1 MNDQKNKKTEAK
13 ILPDEDIIELYWQR
27 DESAISA
34 TDVKYGKYLFSI
46 AYNVL
51 RDKLDCEE
59 CVNDTYLGTW
69 NIIPPTRPNAF
80 QMFLS
85 KITRNIAV
93 DKFRKKTALIRVPAE
108 LTVSLDELDDCL
120 SYDMSAERMSEMSEI
135 VRILNEFLESLDER
149 DAFMFICRYYYS
161 DDVNSI
167 AKMTELSKTSVYRE
181 LARMR
186 EELRKRLDEGG
197 ISV

>member
-1 MNDQKNKKTEAK
+1 M
-13 ILPDEDIIELYWQR
+13 
-27 DESAISA
+27 
-34 TDVKYGKYLFSI
+34 
-46 AYNVL
+46 
-51 RDKLDCEE
+51 
-59 CVNDTYLGTW
+59 
-69 NIIPPTRPNAF
+69 NAF
-80 QMFLS
+80 QIFLS

-108 LTVSLDELDDCL
+108 LTLSLDELDDCL

-135 VRILNEFLESLDER
+135 VRILNEFLESLDDR

>member
-69 NIIPPTRPNAF
+69 NRIPPTRPNAF
-80 QMFLS
+80 QIFLS

-135 VRILNEFLESLDER
+135 VRILNEFLESLDDR

>member
-69 NIIPPTRPNAF
+69 NRIPPTRPNAF
-80 QMFLS
+80 QIFLS

-108 LTVSLDELDDCL
+108 LTLSLDELDDCL

-135 VRILNEFLESLDER
+135 VRILNEFLERLDER

-167 AKMTELSKTSVYRE
+167 AKMVELSKTSVYRE
-181 LARMR
+181 LGRMR
-186 EELRKRLDEGG
+186 EELRERLEKGG